1 MKKYLAS
8 ALAFLLIAVALTAC
22 GNVSDD
28 PHGFIT
34 APAVT
39 EESVNPTPT
48 MTIPPAELPTTHPT
62 HSTEPTDPAV
72 LPDMTLPSESV
83 TAGDA
88 AQ

>member
-28 PHGFIT
+28 PHGRVT
-34 APAVT
+34 APTVT
-39 EESVNPTPT
+39 EESVNPVPT
-48 MTIPPAELPTTHPT
+48 MTIHPSELPTTRPA
-62 HSTEPTDPAV
+62 TEPTHRTEPSE
-72 LPDMTLPSESV
+72 PTLPTESV